1 MERTDRKR
9 RGIRAAENRFAWTL
23 NIPLVLYLVCVLMF
37 PMLWGIYISFT
48 NKTIGGTAEFIGLRN
63 YTRLLTDREYLN
75 SIVNTLKFTFFAIA
89 FKALFGTMMALALN
103 TEFKGRNLVRAILMV
118 PWTLPNIVAVYNW
131 KWIFNTNGGV
141 ANYLLRTVG
150 LIESDLIWF
159 GYAGLAMFTIILTN
173 VWRGTPFFG
182 MSVLAKLQ
190 TISSDYYEAAQID
203 GANIW
208 HRFRYI
214 TFPEIRDVL
223 LLTTLMSTIWTLNDF
238 ESVWLLRGGG
248 GNGSTQV
255 MNVFS
260 YRTAMMQMM
269 LGRGIAVAVIAIPF
283 LMLIISYLVKRM
295 LPDDGEER

>member
-48 NKTIGGTAEFIGLRN
+48 SKTIGGTAEFIGLRN

-75 SIVNTLKFTFFAIA
+75 SIVNTLKFTFFAIL

-223 LLTTLMSTIWTLNDF
+223 LLTTLMSTIWTLNEF
-238 ESVWLLRGGG
+238 ESVWLLTGGG
-248 GNGSTQV
+248 PNGSTQV

>member
-75 SIVNTLKFTFFAIA
+75 SIVNTLKFTFFAIL
-89 FKALFGTMMALALN
+89 FKALFGMMMALALN

-141 ANYLLRTVG
+141 ANYLLRTLG

-223 LLTTLMSTIWTLNDF
+223 LLTTLMSTIWTLNEF
-238 ESVWLLRGGG
+238 ESVWLLTGGG
-248 GNGSTQV
+248 PNGSTQV

>member
-223 LLTTLMSTIWTLNDF
+223 LLTTLMSTRWTLNEF
-238 ESVWLLRGGG
+238 ESVWLLTGGG
-248 GNGSTQV
+248 PNGSTQV

>member
-103 TEFKGRNLVRAILMV
+103 TEFTGRNLVRAILMV

-223 LLTTLMSTIWTLNDF
+223 LLTTLMSTIWTLNEF
-238 ESVWLLRGGG
+238 ESVWLLTGGG
-248 GNGSTQV
+248 PNGSTQV

>member
-9 RGIRAAENRFAWTL
+9 RGIRAAENRFAWIL

-141 ANYLLRTVG
+141 ANYLLRTLG

-223 LLTTLMSTIWTLNDF
+223 LLTTLMSTIWTLNEF
-238 ESVWLLRGGG
+238 ESVWLLTGGG
-248 GNGSTQV
+248 PNGSTQV